1 MDSEVGG
8 YELEKCDTRWD
19 SDAGS
24 NELEKCETRWDSDAG
39 SNELE
44 KCDTRWTVTLLA
56 VCQRS
61 VIQDG
66 Q

>member
-1 MDSEVGG
+1 MDSDAGSN
-8 YELEKCDTRWD
+8 ELEKCDTRWD

-24 NELEKCETRWDSDAG
+24 NELEKSDTRWDSDAG
-39 SNELE
+39 SYELE
-44 KCDTRWTVTLLA
+44 KCDTRWTVMLVA
-56 VCQRS
+56 MNQRS